1 MNPPPYLLPLIA
13 SFESMANPETASQ
26 MEKYMR
32 NLFPFFGIK
41 SPERREIYREFK
53 SQNGIIPNTNKVN
66 IIKWCWEAPQREYQY
81 FAMDFLGKYAKK
93 EPENILELYEYMIV
107 TKSWW
112 DTVDY
117 IATNLVGVYFT
128 KYPEKIHE
136 TTQQWMKSENMWL
149 QRTCLLYQLKYKSR
163 LDTQLMH
170 SFISQLIHSKE
181 FFIQKAIG
189 WILREYSKTNP
200 DFVISYVNNN
210 DLASL
215 SKREA
220 LLWMKNKGIVY

>member
-1 MNPPPYLLPLIA
+1 MIPPSYILPLIT
-13 SFESMANPETASQ
+13 SFESKANLETAIQ

-32 NLFPFFGIK
+32 NLFLFFGIK

-66 IIKWCWEAPQREYQY
+66 IVHWCWQAPQREYQY
-81 FAMDFLGKYAKK
+81 FAMDFLGKSAKK
-93 EPENILELYEYMIV
+93 EPWDIIELYEYMIV

-117 IATNLVGVYFT
+117 IASNLVGVYFT
-128 KYPEKIHE
+128 LYPEKINE
-136 TTQQWMKSENMWL
+136 TTQKWMKSKNMWL
-149 QRTCLLYQLKYKSR
+149 QRTCLLFQLKYKSR
-163 LDTQLMH
+163 LDTKLLH

-200 DFVISYVNNN
+200 DFVINYVNNN
-210 DLASL
+210 DLANL

-220 LLWMKNKGIVY
+220 LLWMKNKGRI

>member
-1 MNPPPYLLPLIA
+1 MNPPPLYLLPLIA
-13 SFESMANPETASQ
+13 SFESKANPETAIR

-41 SPERREIYREFK
+41 SPERSDIYREFRK
-53 SQNGIIPNTNKVN
+53 DNGIIPNTNKKEIVQ
-66 IIKWCWEAPQREYQY
+66 WCWQAPQREYQY
-81 FAMDFLGKYAKK
+81 FAMDFLGKSAKK
-93 EPENILELYEYMIV
+93 EQGDILELYEYMIV

-117 IATNLVGVYFT
+117 IATNLVGAYFT
-128 KYPEKIHE
+128 KYPEKIDE

-149 QRTCLLYQLKYKSR
+149 QRTCLLFQLKYKSR
-163 LDTQLMH
+163 LDTKLIH
-170 SFISQLIHSKE
+170 GFISQLVHSKE

-189 WILREYSKTNP
+189 WILREYSKINP
-200 DFVISYVNNN
+200 DFVINYVNNN
-210 DLASL
+210 DLANL

-220 LLWMKNKGIVY
+220 LLWMKKKGIT